1 MMLVV
6 GRQRLA
12 ELLEQFFLRLGQPY
26 RRFDEYR
33 AVQVARAGGTH
44 RTYATTAQAELLA
57 ALRAFRHVDLDLA
70 FKCRHFKLATERS
83 GHDRNRHRA
92 MQIIALALKDLVWLD
107 IDLHVAITTFRTG
120 IAGRSEEHTS
130 EIQSLKH

>member
-1 MMLVV
+1 MIFFVTQKTVYELRISDWSSNVCSSYLPARCFRMMLVV

-33 AVQVARAGGTH
+33 AVQVARAGGTY
-44 RTYATTAQAELLA
+44 RAYATTAQAELLA

-70 FKCRHFKLATERS
+70 FKCRHFKLATARC

-92 MQIIALALKDLVWLD
+92 MTIARKRV
-107 IDLHVAITTFRTG
+107 V
-120 IAGRSEEHTS
+120 
-130 EIQSLKH
+130 

>member
-44 RTYATTAQAELLA
+44 RAYATTAQAELLA

-70 FKCRHFKLATERS
+70 FKCRHFKLATERC

-92 MQIIALALKDLVWLD
+92 MQIIALAPKDLV
-107 IDLHVAITTFRTG
+107 
-120 IAGRSEEHTS
+120 RSEERRVGKECVSTGRSRWSPYHS
-130 EIQSLKH
+130 NKK